1 MRGRF
6 TLVFFMFCF
15 LVFPMA
21 LLAQDIPVTG
31 KVTEQ
36 NGDPLPGVTVKLDGT
51 TKAASTDA
59 NGVFVIQAPVG
70 GKLTITLIGMATQT
84 VTVPA
89 GGRINVSLKADSKD
103 LTEVVVVGY
112 GTQKKALVT
121 GSISSVKAKDLESMP
136 INRVEQ
142 ALQGR
147 TSGLT
152 IASGNG
158 QPGSAS
164 TVRVR
169 GFTSFASSGNNDPL
183 WVVDGVIVD
192 NGGIGYLNQS
202 DIESIEVLKDA
213 ASQAIY
219 GARAANGVI
228 IISTKKGK
236 EGRLSINYNGF
247 YGTQAPAKK
256 LKLLNASEYAT
267 IRNEAYTNS
276 YNAATDGTFTLP
288 YANPSSYG
296 EGTDWQSVVFNDDAR
311 RQTHEFSVSGGTDKS
326 TFYTSFGYI
335 DQQGIV
341 ATPISNFNRAN
352 IRINSTFKPAK
363 WISFGENLGYSH
375 SVNSSLGNTNSEFG
389 GPLSSAIH
397 LDPITPVIQTDP
409 TALGKSPYTIANII
423 RDPGT
428 GFPYGISGP
437 VGQEMSNPLAYIQT
451 RLGNYGWD
459 HNIVGNAFLEI
470 EPIKDLKFRSSLGTK
485 IAFYGSES
493 YTPLFWLSPSNTN
506 TKANFYREM
515 NMTLNYNWE
524 NTISYSKSFGKHHA
538 YAILGQGYY
547 MDNNNKGLNV
557 RFNNVIAQDFYQGNL
572 NYKPATADIQGDG
585 SDATLHVVNSLFTRV
600 TYDYDEK
607 YLFTGIIRRDGSSR
621 FGTNN
626 RFGYFPSAS
635 VGWVPSKEGFW
646 KENKIVNF
654 LKLRGSYGITGNDA
668 IGDFSYVSLVNSGRN
683 YTFGTTDVS
692 TIGWSP
698 AALSNPDLKWEE
710 THQTDIGLD
719 ATLFKDITISASY
732 FKKKTIGVLQTP
744 SIPLYLGAAGGAA
757 ENVGDMQNTGI
768 EFEVGYRK
776 KIGELSLGV
785 NANISTLKNKITK
798 LLPGREFIEDNA
810 QSFQGMGN
818 FTRTGLGR
826 SFNEFYGYE
835 AIGIFQSQAEVN
847 AYKGPGGT
855 VLQPSAKPGD
865 VKFANLDGN
874 ETINA
879 SDRTYLGSPLPKY
892 TYGITINLAYKNFD
906 FVAFGN
912 GVGGNMIFQGLRR
925 LDVTYGNWQKTI
937 LDRWTPSN
945 TATDIP
951 RVADKD
957 LNGNYTKF
965 SKNYLEKGDYFR
977 LKTLQIGY
985 NLPLNVT
992 KKIGAQKVRVYL
1004 MSENLWTI
1012 TKYTGYD
1019 PEIGGTVLGVDRG
1032 IYPQARSFM
1041 VGLNV
1046 GF

>member
-6 TLVFFMFCF
+6 TFVFFIYCIMA
-15 LVFPMA
+15 FPLA

-36 NGDPLPGVTVKLDGT
+36 NGAPLPGVTIKLDGT

-59 NGVFVIQAPVG
+59 NGVFSIQAPVG
-70 GKLTITLIGMATQT
+70 GKLTISLIGMATQT

-89 GGRINVSLKADSKD
+89 GGRINVSLAADSKD

-247 YGTQAPAKK
+247 YGTQSPAKK
-256 LKLLNASEYAT
+256 LKLLNANEYAM
-267 IRNEAYTNS
+267 IRNEAYANS
-276 YNAATDGTFTLP
+276 FVPAPGNPFVLP
-288 YANPSSYG
+288 YSSTTNYG

-311 RQTHEFSVSGGTDKS
+311 RQTHEFSVSGGTNKS

-335 DQQGIV
+335 DQEGIV

-397 LDPITPVIQTDP
+397 LDPMTPVIQTDP
-409 TALGKSPYTIANII
+409 TAIGKSPYTIANII
-423 RDPGT
+423 KDPAT

-470 EPIKDLKFRSSLGTK
+470 EPIENLKFRSSLGTK
-485 IAFYGSES
+485 LAFYGSES

-538 YAILGQGYY
+538 YAIFGQGYY
-547 MDNNNKGLNV
+547 MDNNNRGLNV
-557 RFNNVIAQDFYQGNL
+557 RFNNIIAQDFYQSNL

-635 VGWVPSKEGFW
+635 IGWVPTKEAFW
-646 KENKIVNF
+646 KENNIVNF

-668 IGDFSYVSLVNSGRN
+668 IGDFSYVALVNSGRN

-719 ATLFKDITISASY
+719 ATLFKDFTLSASY

-744 SIPLYLGAAGGAA
+744 PIPLYLGAAGGAA

-768 EFEVGYRK
+768 EFELGYRK
-776 KIGELSLGV
+776 KIGELNLGI
-785 NANISTLKNKITK
+785 NANISTLKNKVTK

-818 FTRTGLGR
+818 FTRTAIGR

-835 AIGIFQSQAEVN
+835 VAGIFQSQQEIN
-847 AYKGPGGT
+847 AYTGPGGA
-855 VLQPSAKPGD
+855 VLQPAAKPGD
-865 VKFANLDGN
+865 IKFANLDGN
-874 ETINA
+874 ETING

-925 LDVTYGNWQKTI
+925 LDVTYGNWQKSI
-937 LDRWTPSN
+937 LDRWTPTNPS
-945 TATDIP
+945 TTVP

-977 LKTLQIGY
+977 LKTLQVGY
-985 NLPLNVT
+985 NLPSDVI

-1019 PEIGGTVLGVDRG
+1019 PEIGGTVLGIDRG

>member
-6 TLVFFMFCF
+6 TFVFFIYCIMA
-15 LVFPMA
+15 LPLA

-36 NGDPLPGVTVKLDGT
+36 NGSPLPGVTVKLDGT
-51 TKAASTDA
+51 TRAASTDA
-59 NGVFVIQAPVG
+59 NGVFSIQAPVG
-70 GKLTITLIGMATQT
+70 GKLTISLIGMATQT

-89 GGRINVSLKADSKD
+89 GGRINISLAASSND

-228 IISTKKGK
+228 IVSTKKGK

-256 LKLLNASEYAT
+256 LKLLNANEYAT
-267 IRNEAYTNS
+267 IRNEAYSNS
-276 YNAATDGTFTLP
+276 FNAATDGTFTLP

-311 RQTHEFSVSGGTDKS
+311 RQTHEFSVSGGTNKS

-335 DQQGIV
+335 DQEGIV

-352 IRINSTFKPAK
+352 IRLNSTFKPAK

-409 TALGKSPYTIANII
+409 ALIGKSPYTIANII
-423 RDPGT
+423 KDPAT

-470 EPIKDLKFRSSLGTK
+470 EPIENLKFRSSLGAK
-485 IAFYGSES
+485 LAFYGSES

-506 TKANFYREM
+506 SKANFYREM

-538 YAILGQGYY
+538 YAIFGQGYY
-547 MDNNNKGLNV
+547 MDNNNRGLNV
-557 RFNNVIAQDFYQGNL
+557 RFNNIIAQNFYQANL

-635 VGWVPSKEGFW
+635 IGWVPTKEAFW
-646 KENKIVNF
+646 KENKVFNF

-719 ATLFKDITISASY
+719 ATLFNDFTLSASY

-768 EFEVGYRK
+768 EFELGYRK
-776 KIGELSLGV
+776 KIGELNLGI
-785 NANISTLKNKITK
+785 NANISTLKNKVTK

-826 SFNEFYGYE
+826 AFNEFYGYE
-835 AIGIFQSQAEVN
+835 VAGIFQSQAEVN

-865 VKFANLDGN
+865 LKFANLDGN
-874 ETINA
+874 ETING

-925 LDVTYGNWQKTI
+925 LDVTYGNWQQSI
-937 LDRWTPSN
+937 LDRWTPTN
-945 TATDIP
+945 TSTDVP

-977 LKTLQIGY
+977 LKTLQVGY
-985 NLPLNVT
+985 NLPANVI

-1032 IYPQARSFM
+1032 VYPQARSFM

>member
-1 MRGRF
+1 
-6 TLVFFMFCF
+6 
-15 LVFPMA
+15 MA

-59 NGVFVIQAPVG
+59 NGVFSIQAPVG
-70 GKLTITLIGMATQT
+70 GKLTISLIGMAPQT

-89 GGRINVSLKADSKD
+89 GGRINIALKTDSKD

-256 LKLLNASEYAT
+256 LKLLNATEYAT

-423 RDPGT
+423 RDPAT

-485 IAFYGSES
+485 VAFYGSES
-493 YTPLFWLSPSNTN
+493 FTPLFWLSPSNTN

-538 YAILGQGYY
+538 YAIFGQGYY
-547 MDNNNKGLNV
+547 MDNNNRGLNV

-768 EFEVGYRK
+768 EFEVGYKK

-785 NANISTLKNKITK
+785 NANISTLKNKVTK

-925 LDVTYGNWQKTI
+925 LDVTYGNWQKSI

>member
-6 TLVFFMFCF
+6 TFVFFIYCIMA
-15 LVFPMA
+15 FPLA

-36 NGDPLPGVTVKLDGT
+36 NGAPLPGVTVRLDGT

-59 NGVFVIQAPVG
+59 NGVFSIQAPVG
-70 GKLTITLIGMATQT
+70 GKLTISLIGMATQT

-89 GGRINVSLKADSKD
+89 GGRINVSLTNDSKD

-256 LKLLNASEYAT
+256 LELLNASEYAT
-267 IRNEAYTNS
+267 IRNEAYSNS
-276 YNAATDGTFTLP
+276 FNAATDGTFTLP

-296 EGTDWQSVVFNDDAR
+296 EGTDWQSVVFNNDAR
-311 RQTHEFSVSGGTDKS
+311 RQTHEFSVSGGSDKS

-335 DQQGIV
+335 DQEGIV

-409 TALGKSPYTIANII
+409 TAIGKSPYTIANII
-423 RDPGT
+423 RDPAT

-470 EPIKDLKFRSSLGTK
+470 EPIQNLKFRSSLGTK
-485 IAFYGSES
+485 LAFYGSES

-538 YAILGQGYY
+538 YAIFGQGYY
-547 MDNNNKGLNV
+547 MDNNNRGLNV
-557 RFNNVIAQDFYQGNL
+557 RFNNIIAQDFYQSNL

-585 SDATLHVVNSLFTRV
+585 SDATLHVVNSLFTRL

-635 VGWVPSKEGFW
+635 IGWVPTKESFW
-646 KENKIVNF
+646 KENNIVNF
-654 LKLRGSYGITGNDA
+654 LKLRASYGITGNDA

-710 THQTDIGLD
+710 TRQTDIGLD
-719 ATLFKDITISASY
+719 ATLFKDFTLSASY

-768 EFEVGYRK
+768 EFELGYRK
-776 KIGELSLGV
+776 KIGELSLSI
-785 NANISTLKNKITK
+785 NANISTLKNKVTK

-818 FTRTGLGR
+818 FTRTALGR
-826 SFNEFYGYE
+826 SFNEYYGYE
-835 AIGIFQSQAEVN
+835 VAGIFQSQAEID

-865 VKFANLDGN
+865 IKFANLDGN
-874 ETINA
+874 ETING

-925 LDVTYGNWQKTI
+925 LDVTYGNWQKSI
-937 LDRWTPSN
+937 LDRWTPTNPS
-945 TATDIP
+945 TTVP

-977 LKTLQIGY
+977 LKTLQVGY
-985 NLPLNVT
+985 NFPENVI

-1019 PEIGGTVLGVDRG
+1019 PEIGGTVLGIDRG

>member
-59 NGVFVIQAPVG
+59 NGVFSIQAPVG
-70 GKLTITLIGMATQT
+70 GKLTISLIGMAPQT

-89 GGRINVSLKADSKD
+89 GGRINIALKTDSKD

-256 LKLLNASEYAT
+256 LKLLNATEYAT

-423 RDPGT
+423 RDPAT

-485 IAFYGSES
+485 VAFYGSES
-493 YTPLFWLSPSNTN
+493 FTPLFWLSPSNTN

-538 YAILGQGYY
+538 YAIFGQGYY
-547 MDNNNKGLNV
+547 MDNNNRGLNV

-768 EFEVGYRK
+768 EFEVGYKK

-785 NANISTLKNKITK
+785 NANISTLKNKVTK

-925 LDVTYGNWQKTI
+925 LDVTYGNWQKSI

>member
-59 NGVFVIQAPVG
+59 NGVFSIQAPVG
-70 GKLTITLIGMATQT
+70 GKLTISLIGMAPQT

-89 GGRINVSLKADSKD
+89 GGRINIALKTDSKD

-256 LKLLNASEYAT
+256 LKLLNATEYAT

-423 RDPGT
+423 RDPAT

-485 IAFYGSES
+485 VAFYGSES

-538 YAILGQGYY
+538 YAIFGQGYY
-547 MDNNNKGLNV
+547 MDNNNRGLNV

-683 YTFGTTDVS
+683 YTFGTTDAS

-768 EFEVGYRK
+768 EFEVGYKK

-785 NANISTLKNKITK
+785 NANISTLKNKVTK

-925 LDVTYGNWQKTI
+925 LDVTYGNWQKSI